1 MWVLCNLFTGFITDW
16 LIWKILDEYISIASF
31 DNIIFTYIT
40 GLVVSNFD
48 NLIPNLLI
56 YMTRK
61 ILLYLFFPELY
72 I

>member
-1 MWVLCNLFTGFITDW
+1 MLVLCNLFTGFITDW

>member
-1 MWVLCNLFTGFITDW
+1 MGFITDW